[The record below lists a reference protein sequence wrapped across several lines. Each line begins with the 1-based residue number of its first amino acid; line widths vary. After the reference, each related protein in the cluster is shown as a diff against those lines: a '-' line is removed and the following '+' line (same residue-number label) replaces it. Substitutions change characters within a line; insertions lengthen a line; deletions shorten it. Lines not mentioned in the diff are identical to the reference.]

1 MTLDIAL
8 VLSVLGVTIFLFVSE
23 LLRVDVIAILI
34 MISLAW
40 LRLVKPAEAFSGLAS
55 NAVVSIIAVMILG
68 YGVDRSGVM
77 NRITRP
83 IMRVAGS
90 SERRLIS
97 MVSGAV
103 GTLSAFMQNIGA
115 AALFLPALVRIS
127 RNMKIPV
134 SRLLMPMGFAAILGG
149 TLSMVGSGPL
159 IILNDLLK
167 QGGQKAFGLF
177 SVTPLGLVLLI
188 AGIFYFLVFG
198 RIVLPGKAKE
208 EKVESPQQQLIETW
222 QLPSII
228 YECVIPEDSLLVGKA
243 REDVLLSTGYR
254 VNVLAVAE
262 EDDIIHAPW
271 RYTRFSAGQEIA
283 LLGEQDEVERF
294 AADHK
299 LELRKEMKTFED
311 LRSSGNAGF
320 AEVIIPPRAPVAGKT
335 LREIAMRKTY
345 GVEPIMLLTASGEE
359 RGDFSDQALQVGDAI
374 IVHGL
379 WENVRA
385 VGDNRNFVLVTPV
398 EAETR
403 GKSKP
408 VTAILCFLA
417 GIGLALSGFQLSVG
431 LLTGALA
438 MIILRVITIDEAYRA
453 VDWRTVF
460 LLAGL
465 IPLGMAMDKTGAAT
479 LVANQM
485 MRLLQGN
492 HPILILGAFAL
503 LSTLFSLFM
512 SNVAATVLL
521 VPLVMIMG
529 NMTGMNSRALA
540 LLVGVCASNSFV
552 LPTHQVNALLM
563 SPGGYRNAD
572 YIKAGGIMTLIFMGI
587 AVTIVYF
594 FYM

>member
-8 VLSVLGVTIFLFVSE
+8 VLSVLGLTVFLFISE

-40 LRLVKPAEAFSGLAS
+40 LRLVKPAEAFSGLSS
-55 NAVVSIIAVMILG
+55 NAVISIIAVMILG

-90 SERRLIS
+90 SEKRLIAV
-97 MVSGAV
+97 VSAV
-103 GTLSAFMQNIGA
+103 VGVISAFMQNIGA

-127 RNMKIPV
+127 RKTKIPT

-149 TLSMVGSGPL
+149 TVSMVGSGPL

-167 QGGQKAFGLF
+167 QGGHKAFGLF
-177 SVTPLGLVLLI
+177 SVTPMGLSLLV
-188 AGIFYFLVFG
+188 AGIIYFIIFG
-198 RIVLPGKAKE
+198 RIVLPGKTKE
-208 EKVESPQQQLIETW
+208 DEDESPQQQLIETW
-222 QLPSII
+222 QLPSTI
-228 YECVIPEDSLLVGKA
+228 YECVIPPESPLIGKT
-243 REDVLLSTGYR
+243 REDILLSTNYR

-262 EDDIIHAPW
+262 DGDILHAPW
-271 RYTRFSAGQEIA
+271 RYTRFAARQQLA
-283 LLGEQDEVERF
+283 LLGERCEVERLVV
-294 AADHK
+294 DHK
-299 LELRKEMKTFED
+299 LQLKKEPEAFES
-311 LRSSGNAGF
+311 LRSSSSAGF
-320 AEVIIPPRAPVAGKT
+320 AEIIIPPRSSVAGKT
-335 LREIAMRKTY
+335 LRKIAMRKSY
-345 GVEPIMLLTASGEE
+345 GVEPIMLLTGSGEE
-359 RGDFSDQALQVGDAI
+359 RGDFSDRMIEAGDAM

-379 WENVRA
+379 WENIRA
-385 VGDNRNFVLVTPV
+385 MADNQTYVLITPI

-408 VTAILCFLA
+408 ITAIICFLGA
-417 GIGLALSGFQLSVG
+417 IALALSGFQLSVG

-438 MIILRVITIDEAYRA
+438 MIILRVITIDEAYKA

-465 IPLGMAMDKTGAAT
+465 IPLGIAMDKTGAASY
-479 LVANQM
+479 VADQM

-492 HPILILGAFAL
+492 HPVFILAAFAL
-503 LSTLFSLFM
+503 LSTIFSLFM

-521 VPLVMIMG
+521 VPLVIIMG
-529 NMTGMNSRALA
+529 SITGIKSRDLA

-563 SPGGYRNAD
+563 SPGGYRNAN
-572 YIKAGGIMTLIFMGI
+572 YLKAGGIMTLLFIVI

-594 FYM
+594 FYL

>member
-8 VLSVLGVTIFLFVSE
+8 VLSVLGVTVFLFVSE

-34 MISLAW
+34 MVTLAW
-40 LRLVKPAEAFSGLAS
+40 LRLVTPAEAFSGLAS

-90 SERRLIS
+90 SEKRLIS
-97 MVSGAV
+97 IVSAV
-103 GTLSAFMQNIGA
+103 VGVISAFMQNIGA

-127 RNMKIPV
+127 KKTRIPI

-167 QGGQKAFGLF
+167 QGGYKAFGLF
-177 SVTPLGLVLLI
+177 SVTPLGLTLLI
-188 AGIFYFLVFG
+188 TGIAYFLVFG
-198 RIVLPGKAKE
+198 KLVLPGKTKE
-208 EKVESPQQQLIETW
+208 DELENPQQQLIETW

-228 YECVIPEDSLLVGKA
+228 YECVIPSDSPLIGKT
-243 REDVLLSTGYR
+243 REDVMLSTDYK
-254 VNVLAVAE
+254 VNVLAIAE
-262 EDDIIHAPW
+262 GGDILHAPW
-271 RYTRFSAGQEIA
+271 RYTHFAADQELA
-283 LLGEQDEVERF
+283 LLGEQNEVERLV
-294 AADHK
+294 AEQK
-299 LELRKEMKTFED
+299 LELKKEPAIFSD

-320 AEVIIPPRAPVAGKT
+320 AEIIVPPRSSIAGKK
-335 LREIAMRKTY
+335 LREIALRKNHS
-345 GVEPIMLLTASGEE
+345 VEPIMLLTISGEE
-359 RGDFSDQALQVGDAI
+359 RGDFSDQIINSGDTI

-379 WENVRA
+379 WENIRA
-385 VGDNRNFVLVTPV
+385 MADNQNYVLITPI

-403 GKSKP
+403 GPTKP
-408 VTAILCFLA
+408 VTAIICFLGA
-417 GIGLALSGFQLSVG
+417 IALALSGFQLSVG

-438 MIILRVITIDEAYRA
+438 MIILRVITIDEAYKS

-465 IPLGMAMDKTGAAT
+465 IPLGIAMDKTGAASYI
-479 LVANQM
+479 ANQM
-485 MRLLQGN
+485 MRLLQGR
-492 HPILILGAFAL
+492 HPIMILTAFAL
-503 LSTLFSLFM
+503 LSTIFSLFM

-529 NMTGMNSRALA
+529 NITGINARALA
-540 LLVGVCASNSFV
+540 LLVGVCASNSFI

-563 SPGGYRNAD
+563 SPGGYRNAN
-572 YIKAGGIMTLIFMGI
+572 YLKAGGIMTLFFIVI
-587 AVTIVYF
+587 AVIIIYL
-594 FYM
+594 FYL